1 MSILDN
7 LSDSADQGSAAS
19 KKLVSKSYKYSKL
32 KVFQITT
39 LSISMIAKLFII
51 GSFAFL
57 GLVFLAFSGAIA
69 LGEYLQNS
77 AVGYLF
83 ISASLFFFAILM
95 YLFRKSFDRK
105 IISKISKI
113 FFKESI

>member
-19 KKLVSKSYKYSKL
+19 KKLVSKSYEYSKL

-39 LSISMIAKLFII
+39 LSISMIVKLFII

-57 GLVFLAFSGAIA
+57 GLVFVAFFCAIV

-77 AVGYLF
+77 ALGYLI
-83 ISASLFFFAILM
+83 ISASLFLFAIVM
-95 YLFRKSFDRK
+95 YLIRKYFDRK